1 MDEIGQR
8 KVTSSDNLLHMY
20 PYHLHIRTDM
30 CNSALVTT
38 VGGGGGGGGG
48 STYLFP
54 FTDPSIY
61 TIDLY
66 IGITF

>member
-20 PYHLHIRTDM
+20 PYYLHIRTDM

-38 VGGGGGGGGG
+38 VGGGGGG
-48 STYLFP
+48 TYLY
-54 FTDPSIY
+54 PSIY

>member
-38 VGGGGGGGGG
+38 VGGGGGGGGYVFV
-48 STYLFP
+48 SIY
-54 FTDPSIY
+54 IY